1 MIDSKDEKKKKKKVA
16 VAYYNGVY
24 ATGSSARVAKD
35 NAKKNSNYQE
45 NVSSIYERET
55 RETSAVITKTR
66 NASAN
71 KHKLAQK
78 YSQYSQK
85 SNDSSECDSQKPHPT

>member
-1 MIDSKDEKKKKKKVA
+1 MIDSKDKKKKKKKVT

-45 NVSSIYERET
+45 NVSYICERET
-55 RETSAVITKTR
+55 RETRAVIRKTKDAR
-66 NASAN
+66 AN

-78 YSQYSQK
+78 YSKYSQK
-85 SNDSSECDSQKPHPT
+85 SNDSSECDSHKSY

>member
-1 MIDSKDEKKKKKKVA
+1 
-16 VAYYNGVY
+16 AYYNGVY

-45 NVSSIYERET
+45 NVSYIYERET
-55 RETSAVITKTR
+55 RAVIRKTR
-66 NASAN
+66 DARAN

-78 YSQYSQK
+78 YSKYSQK
-85 SNDSSECDSQKPHPT
+85 PNDSSECDSHKSY